1 MALVFCVLCLN
12 PMLLEP
18 ISSNA
23 AQLADADA
31 VAKAYFASRT
41 SIWAGDLRVTCRESG
56 SSGEEVTSYAVAF
69 NLSEGCH
76 FVEANATG
84 HPVLRISD
92 DGKHRCL
99 FVEGQSIAN
108 VQRSGSPASSR
119 EQALFDW
126 RAVGVVN
133 IGEWNHN
140 RTVESSAQF
149 LTSPSVVLAL
159 ERGDKANLVKL
170 VWRGASETPGIKE
183 WVREVTL
190 DIDQNFSPV
199 TMTDFVVEEV
209 RDVEGGLDVSS
220 RAGDVPEKNRDIGA
234 GGTKVIVDSTSSFEW
249 RELNGE
255 TVPTRWH
262 CERSPGETID
272 YGFEWLSVNHV
283 LDKDR
288 FSKEALRM
296 PAGVRV
302 INKLTDQPFIEEVVG
317 DNAAIVNPRIVLDSS
332 IAGANTRTRWRVFTV
347 IGSNVVLLALFVLIT
362 FVLRWRRKSK

>member
-1 MALVFCVLCLN
+1 
-12 PMLLEP
+12 
-18 ISSNA
+18 
-23 AQLADADA
+23 
-31 VAKAYFASRT
+31 
-41 SIWAGDLRVTCRESG
+41 
-56 SSGEEVTSYAVAF
+56 
-69 NLSEGCH
+69 
-76 FVEANATG
+76 
-84 HPVLRISD
+84 
-92 DGKHRCL
+92 
-99 FVEGQSIAN
+99 VEGQSIAD

-119 EQALFDW
+119 EQAFFDW

-140 RTVESSAQF
+140 QTVESTSQF
-149 LTSPSVVLAL
+149 LTSTSVALAL

-190 DIDQNFSPV
+190 DIDQNYSPV

-209 RDVEGGLDVSS
+209 RNDVEGGLNVSS

-234 GGTKVIVDSTSSFEW
+234 GATKVIVDSTSSFEW

-262 CERSPGETID
+262 CERSPGKTTD
-272 YGFEWLSVNHV
+272 YEFEWLSVNHV

-288 FSKEALRM
+288 FSKEALGM

-302 INKLTDQPFIEEVVG
+302 INQLTDQPFIEEVVG
-317 DNAAIVNPRIVLDSS
+317 GDNAAI
-332 IAGANTRTRWRVFTV
+332 AGANIGTRWRVFTV
-347 IGSNVVLLALFVLIT
+347 IGFNVVLLALFVLIA